1 MSLKQRNIIKLKCYK
16 ICLILAKRLDCNCK
30 KHPPYK
36 CDKTVKKHKIQLK
49 MIEDVQN
56 LKTNTGIFLNPKY

>member
-1 MSLKQRNIIKLKCYK
+1 MSLKQHNVIKWKCYK

-36 CDKTVKKHKIQLK
+36 CDKTVKK
-49 MIEDVQN
+49 QN
-56 LKTNTGIFLNPKY
+56 PTENDRGCAKP